1 MEGDVDTIP
10 SNVMRV
16 TAIEP
21 GAVGLYHLTATGQ
34 PRGMVAPHSTTS
46 GWPRGVFTRR
56 LVATGQPHG
65 GFILG
70 HRRESNSD
78 VRGKREDGVRTRS
91 GFT

>member
-10 SNVMRV
+10 CDVMRV

-21 GAVGLYHLTATGQ
+21 GAVGLDHLTATGQ
-34 PRGMVAPHSTTS
+34 PRGMIAPHSTTS

-56 LVATGQPHG
+56 LVATGQHG
-65 GFILG
+65 WYILG
-70 HRRESNSD
+70 HRRESISD
-78 VRGKREDGVRTRS
+78 VRGKREDGMRTRS